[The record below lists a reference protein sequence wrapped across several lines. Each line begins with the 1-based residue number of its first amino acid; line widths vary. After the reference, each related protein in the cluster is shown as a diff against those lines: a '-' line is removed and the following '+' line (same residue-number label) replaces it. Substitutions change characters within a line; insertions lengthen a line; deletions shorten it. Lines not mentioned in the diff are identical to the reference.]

1 MKRLLKYLLLFVVSA
16 AFYGCVG
23 NPVYPASAEE
33 FPATA
38 SFDSEYHSV
47 FSPTDSRLSLPRQ
60 KSFASQQRVQSIGR
74 RSNSTVRNCTEFAK
88 SGKVINV
95 ELRYFVHLQ
104 LFIINSSHIEPSHR
118 LLCLRKLII

>member
-16 AFYGCVG
+16 AFYGCG
-23 NPVYPASAEE
+23 GDPVYPASSEE
-33 FPATA
+33 SSATV

-47 FSPTDSRLSLPRQ
+47 FSPADSRLSPPRQ
-60 KSFASQQRVQSIGR
+60 TSFANQQRVQSIGR

-95 ELRYFVHLQ
+95 ELRYFVQLQ
-104 LFIINSSHIEPSHR
+104 LLIFNSSHIEPSYR